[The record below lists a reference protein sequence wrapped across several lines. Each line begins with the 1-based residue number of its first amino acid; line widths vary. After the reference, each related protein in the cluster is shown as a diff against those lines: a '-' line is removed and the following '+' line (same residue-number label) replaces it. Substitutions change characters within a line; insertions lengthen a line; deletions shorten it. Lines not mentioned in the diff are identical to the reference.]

1 MARTQK
7 YTLTD
12 AHRAQLQPWT
22 DRWIANALS
31 TAPMTDDDRV
41 IMRRAV
47 RGLYEAAG
55 LVPPPDQRIVFVPS
69 PFVARVA
76 AGFAAAIWYLRQS
89 KGRHATSAATDAAT
103 SAATA
108 DATYAA
114 TAAATADATAA
125 ATAAATADATSDATY
140 AAATYAATDAAT
152 SAATDAATSD
162 ATAAATYAA
171 ATADAT
177 SDATYAATSAA
188 IAANPSWYVGMN
200 GIAEMA
206 RRLVPT
212 APRLAMQCAVN
223 AYRCWQGGN
232 QWSGW
237 VAFLSFFRHVAQL
250 PLDYHHW
257 DHYEQAAIH
266 AGPRLMYAQFCII
279 SDRPRVL
286 TVDQQSRP
294 HNSTGPFCRWA
305 DGTALYAWHGVRVP
319 WWVIEHPE
327 RVTAAVIDQEENA
340 EVRRAMIERIGW
352 DVYLAQIGA
361 RPVQTDRYGALYQTE
376 VDDARVG
383 VVVVTNS
390 TPEPDG
396 SVKRY
401 ALLVSPEHR
410 TAHAA
415 VASTFGLTVDQYHP
429 AVES

>member
-89 KGRHATSAATDAAT
+89 KGRHATSAATD
-103 SAATA
+103 
-108 DATYAA
+108 
-114 TAAATADATAA
+114 
-125 ATAAATADATSDATY
+125 
-140 AAATYAATDAAT
+140 
-152 SAATDAATSD
+152 
-162 ATAAATYAA
+162 A

>member
-125 ATAAATADATSDATY
+125 AT
-140 AAATYAATDAAT
+140 
-152 SAATDAATSD
+152 
-162 ATAAATYAA
+162 AA